1 MNRRRTKEICSKV
14 GLLICGFN
22 GMLIR
27 MRTLTNDIYP
37 EPGMTTAKKR
47 KAPSPED
54 NRLKKVAKTGSA
66 KNVGVVRAGLESLS
80 LGGADD
86 DAGEAGR
93 SSKSRRPDYIKFNCP
108 ANIRS
113 YFHRGPILRQAQYW
127 LYY

>member
-1 MNRRRTKEICSKV
+1 MSRRGTTEICSKV

-22 GMLIR
+22 RMLIR
-27 MRTLTNDIYP
+27 MRTLTNDIYLELP
-37 EPGMTTAKKR
+37 MTTAKKR
-47 KAPSPED
+47 KALSPED

-86 DAGEAGR
+86 AGEAGG
-93 SSKSRRPDYIKFNCP
+93 SSKSHWPDYIKFNCP
-108 ANIRS
+108 ANILS
-113 YFHRGPILRQAQYW
+113 YFYRGPILRQGQYW

>member
-1 MNRRRTKEICSKV
+1 
-14 GLLICGFN
+14 
-22 GMLIR
+22 
-27 MRTLTNDIYP
+27 
-37 EPGMTTAKKR
+37 MTTAKKR

-86 DAGEAGR
+86 DAGEAGG
-93 SSKSRRPDYIKFNCP
+93 SSKSLRPDYIKFNCP

-113 YFHRGPILRQAQYW
+113 YFYRGPILRQAQYW